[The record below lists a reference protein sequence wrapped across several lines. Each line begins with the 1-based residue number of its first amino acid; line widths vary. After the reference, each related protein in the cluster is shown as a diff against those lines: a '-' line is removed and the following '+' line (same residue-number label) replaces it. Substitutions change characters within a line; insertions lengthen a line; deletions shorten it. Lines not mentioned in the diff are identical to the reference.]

1 MYYGA
6 EGGGGTGR
14 VWEEEGE
21 GKVGISWMFNAH
33 GSVGVCFRCLVFVE
47 SDLLLVYLD
56 HNFSI
61 SFAYLNFKE
70 DSIFM

>member
-1 MYYGA
+1 MNRGLRLYYGA
-6 EGGGGTGR
+6 ERVGRTER
-14 VWEEEGE
+14 VWEEGGE
-21 GKVGISWMFNAH
+21 GIVGISWMFNAH

-61 SFAYLNFKE
+61 SFAYLCFR
-70 DSIFM
+70 